1 MKHFITVG
9 IYILLLLGL
18 GVYWWTISPTGRIN
32 EAYTINPNFSL
43 FSEEWN
49 CSLLNDLLNSEFIVD
64 YPKAIGN
71 KETGVVIVTIANSLR
86 KIASNNN
93 INTSV
98 PCTISLE
105 VFVELKE
112 MIIEPGKRTIESF
125 SGAPLQNFI
134 FEISPLVD
142 GEEKG
147 TIWIHANIS
156 NWGGAKAERIPLFA
170 IPFTTRVKSC
180 YGIPPGSIRI
190 ICAVIITLA
199 GSSLILQVNLNK
211 NRK

>member
-9 IYILLLLGL
+9 IIILLLLGL

-32 EAYTINPNFSL
+32 EANTINPKISL

-64 YPKAIGN
+64 YPKAVGY
-71 KETGVVIVTIANSLR
+71 KETGVVNVTIANSLR
-86 KIASNNN
+86 KIESDN
-93 INTSV
+93 IDSSV

-105 VFVELKE
+105 VSVDIKE
-112 MIIEPGKRTIESF
+112 MIIEPGKRSIESY
-125 SGAPLQNFI
+125 SGAPFQNFI
-134 FEISPLVD
+134 FKISPLGD

-156 NWGGAKAERIPLFA
+156 NWGGTKVERIPLFA
-170 IPFTTRVKSC
+170 VPFTTRVKSFF
-180 YGIPPGSIRI
+180 GIPPGSIRI
-190 ICAVIITLA
+190 ICAVITALA
-199 GSSLILQVNLNK
+199 GLYLIFQEKLNK